1 MVQNKFPVHIDVTIR
16 SKSVQFDH
24 CMTCTLM
31 RDDECPFS
39 MVDVSLRLSASWLR
53 IIVGGLTDD
62 VADDGDSVGGTDC
75 IVMSRALLFSTLTID
90 TSSVALEV
98 VVVVV
103 VILLVAD
110 VMLTSKRPRAR
121 SSHMRHNMQNTHAR
135 ATLIRISR

>member
-1 MVQNKFPVHIDVTIR
+1 
-16 SKSVQFDH
+16 
-24 CMTCTLM
+24 M

-39 MVDVSLRLSASWLR
+39 VVDVSLRLSASWLR

-62 VADDGDSVGGTDC
+62 GDSVGGTDC
-75 IVMSRALLFSTLTID
+75 IVMSRALLLSTLTID

-103 VILLVAD
+103 IILLVAD
-110 VMLTSKRPRAR
+110 VMLTSKRRRAR
-121 SSHMRHNMQNTHAR
+121 SSHMRHNIHNTHAR